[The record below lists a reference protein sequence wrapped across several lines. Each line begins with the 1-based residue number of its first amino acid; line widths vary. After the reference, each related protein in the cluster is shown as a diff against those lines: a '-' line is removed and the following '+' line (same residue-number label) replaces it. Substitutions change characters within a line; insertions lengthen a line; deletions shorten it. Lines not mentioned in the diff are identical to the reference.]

1 MFVYGLTDS
10 ELIERACE
18 GEERAFEALFQRY
31 HASVYHL
38 LLGMLNNHDDAQEL
52 AQEVFLRVYQ
62 ELPRLQ
68 VRHSLGAWLRR
79 TATNLAIDKLRRN
92 KRVRF
97 ESLEAPMRT
106 DDEEVE
112 WQIEDPNSDVMAAV
126 ESRELSEAVQNALS
140 QLGEMHRAVVILH
153 YIEGVPLE
161 EIAETLGIPV
171 GTVKSRLAR
180 ARLALRELL
189 KDFLDVEGENE

>member
-1 MFVYGLTDS
+1 MYSLTDS

-18 GEERAFEALFQRY
+18 GEERAFEALFHRY
-31 HASVYHL
+31 HASVYRL

-52 AQEVFLRVYQ
+52 TQEVFLRVYQ
-62 ELPRLQ
+62 ELPRLR
-68 VRHSLGAWLRR
+68 VRHSLSAWLRR

-97 ESLEAPMRT
+97 ESLDAPIRNE
-106 DDEEVE
+106 DDEEIE

-126 ESRELSEAVQNALS
+126 ESRELSEAVQNALG

-161 EIAETLGIPV
+161 EVAETLGIPV